1 MTTVK
6 NNYTYQGPLNGG
18 YAIQDKAITS
28 ELRDFCE
35 STYEWRDFFAADG
48 VTDHREKFIEIF
60 GRWIRSSELNT
71 IDGLDA
77 FSHVTQTNGTSEAFS
92 MFMQRHIDKNFKFFK
107 GDFMM
112 HKVACNNMNANWEW
126 IYNYG
131 QITEGDAV
139 IISCPFSDTGRL
151 KEDMHELLEWCT
163 INNVPVL
170 IDMAYF
176 GMCYGIDIDVDKPCV
191 EEVTFSLGKT
201 FPIIGARAGIRLQR
215 KEIDDAVLFA
225 NQHGI
230 VNNFGAMIGE
240 FAMSAWGPDY
250 IPNKYMKTQWVVCN
264 KLKLKPTSC
273 VIFAQSNRT
282 EHDQFNRGN
291 DLTRLCIS
299 KLLVEEYERTKA
311 L

>member
-170 IDMAYF
+170 IDMA
-176 GMCYGIDIDVDKPCV
+176 
-191 EEVTFSLGKT
+191 
-201 FPIIGARAGIRLQR
+201 
-215 KEIDDAVLFA
+215 
-225 NQHGI
+225 
-230 VNNFGAMIGE
+230 
-240 FAMSAWGPDY
+240 
-250 IPNKYMKTQWVVCN
+250 
-264 KLKLKPTSC
+264 
-273 VIFAQSNRT
+273 
-282 EHDQFNRGN
+282 
-291 DLTRLCIS
+291 
-299 KLLVEEYERTKA
+299 
-311 L
+311 

>member
-1 MTTVK
+1 MS
-6 NNYTYQGPLNGG
+6 NYNYDGPLNGG
-18 YAIQDKAITS
+18 YAIQDKDITW

-48 VTDHREKFIEIF
+48 VTDHREKFIEMF
-60 GRWIRSSELNT
+60 GRWIRSSQLNT

-77 FSHVTQTNGTSEAFS
+77 FPHVTQTNGTSEAFS
-92 MFMQRHIDKNFKFFK
+92 MFMQRHSKRNFKFYK

-112 HKVACNNMNANWEW
+112 HKVASNNLNAKWDW

-131 QITEGDAV
+131 QVKEGDAV
-139 IISCPFSDTGRL
+139 IISCSFSDTGRV
-151 KEDMHELLEWCT
+151 KEDMNELLDWCT
-163 INNVPVL
+163 HNNVPVL

-176 GMCYGIDIDVDKPCV
+176 GMCYGISINIDKPCV

-250 IPNKYMKTQWVVCN
+250 IPNKYMKAHMVVCN
-264 KLKLKPTSC
+264 K
-273 VIFAQSNRT
+273 
-282 EHDQFNRGN
+282 
-291 DLTRLCIS
+291 
-299 KLLVEEYERTKA
+299 
-311 L
+311 